1 MTFDPDT
8 PGPSPA
14 DAARALLERAAREPL
29 AWAPAPRRHAPG
41 DVLDL
46 PATGVCPA
54 RPGRVTLRVERAVGG
69 GFAGQVY
76 RVELLAAQGLEGL
89 TPGGRYALK
98 LLRPPSAGREAF
110 RDLLFR
116 AAFQAPFAPAWQA
129 EAARVGVLWQAL
141 LGRAAALA
149 WGSER
154 HVVAA
159 HASVHDPALGCHGD
173 LNEWVEGRPWR
184 LEPDARLLSR
194 RARLRGDGPDTELVE
209 KRRFMARLVALL
221 HDMGAVELARQ
232 YEWGSWKSQPNVLRR
247 LDGAGELTA
256 IDLRAG
262 LSLLAFLP
270 MSPVDV
276 RLCLR
281 GLTRCRLAQFDR
293 ADLDRL
299 EAYVAARRDDFTD
312 LLPAL
317 DELRAADAAYRA
329 ALPDVLNHPLR
340 AATRL
345 TFPAPARRATSA
357 MWQARGFVDAP
368 AAERLAAR
376 PLRFHLATWAW
387 WVPLL
392 GPLLLRLLGH
402 AAFRA
407 HAARLVASPRYLL
420 AALRA
425 SRLRALAR
433 WVDDE
438 RVAPARAVALADRPL
453 RFAAERVSL
462 GALPAA
468 WHRHLVEPRR
478 LWARLR
484 EAVAFPVR
492 LYRQP
497 DLRRRWLLETVEA
510 ARADGSLSDDDA
522 ARAQAEAADPR
533 LDGDLHLLAV
543 SACAVVVSR
552 ALSVA
557 LPLALGVGFVVAGRG
572 WAEGAAVALGALA
585 AFHVLP
591 LSPGSLFRGAY
602 VTWFMVRA
610 RDPRGYGLA
619 AALSWWHY
627 VGHLGVPL
635 QMAARAPVLA
645 RVLVTRW
652 STALARRVPVW
663 GERGALLEHAVFD
676 LCHNLPLSLAA
687 ARRAAAEGATPM
699 HRPPAPP
706 LPTLIRE
713 ALGRLEWRLLALPF
727 VAWLGFALLAM
738 AGLAP
743 DKDPLEA
750 LAVIGLGVA
759 AVVGL
764 GCWIADR
771 HPYFAWSTALIT
783 VLLCREIHFAGTGKG
798 VYVGL
803 ALLLIIAWRRYPAL
817 ADYLGTR
824 AATTVFTLAMSSYAL
839 SQTIDQR
846 WWRRLLPGE
855 RVWHVPAEE
864 CLELLGHALVAG
876 LLLVPALAGSPA
888 AARPHPLRRA
898 LAALRSVR
906 PRTVGAAAA
915 AALLLAIGLELG
927 LRATGPG
934 RVEALL
940 RGRDLPATAAPAP
953 ATPAPAPQGDGQRVL
968 LVGGLAQLGPD
979 AAAQVAETL
988 STSLGPDVDVL
999 AAGPPSSDVDAVVAW
1014 LEAEAP
1020 AADALVVEM
1029 PVRNAATT
1037 VAHLTQPSARQH
1049 HRGGWLRELRN
1060 QSHLYRCLKRLPAA
1074 MFMAAQGR
1082 SIAWTHEVRRAGARL
1097 PAYRHHPGATDDP
1110 WAALEVAL
1118 SRLRAAAPEARLVL
1132 LLTPDEVQLDLEL
1145 FRYALRQATAAPD
1158 EVELLAP
1165 QERLRRSATALG
1177 IEVVDML
1184 AAASDETSPPLPAPL
1199 PDEAQ
1204 GRVARQLATS
1214 LALALGGG

>member
-8 PGPSPA
+8 SGPSPA

-54 RPGRVTLRVERAVGG
+54 RSGRVTLRVERAVGG

-89 TPGGRYALK
+89 APGGRYALK
-98 LLRPPSAGREAF
+98 LLRPPTAGREAF

-116 AAFQAPFAPAWQA
+116 AAFQAPFAPAWHGG
-129 EAARVGVLWQAL
+129 AARVGVLWQAL
-141 LGRAAALA
+141 LRRAAALT

-159 HASVHDPALGCHGD
+159 HASVVDPALGCHGD

-184 LEPDARLLSR
+184 LEPDPRLFSR
-194 RARLRGDGPDTELVE
+194 RARLRGDAPDTELVE

-262 LSLLAFLP
+262 LSLLAWLP

-276 RLCLR
+276 RLTLR
-281 GLTRCRLAQFDR
+281 GLARGRLAQFDR

-299 EAYVAARRDDFTD
+299 DAYVAARRDDFAD
-312 LLPAL
+312 LLPAV
-317 DELRAADAAYRA
+317 DELRAADAAYRG
-329 ALPDVLNHPLR
+329 ALPDLLNHPLR
-340 AATRL
+340 AVTRVTL
-345 TFPAPARRATSA
+345 PAAHTGGTAA
-357 MWQARGFVDAP
+357 MWRARGLVDAP
-368 AAERLAAR
+368 TADRLAAGG
-376 PLRFHLATWAW
+376 LRFRVALWAW
-387 WVPLL
+387 CVPLL
-392 GPLLLRLLGH
+392 GPLLVRLVGH
-402 AAFRA
+402 GAFRA
-407 HAARLVASPRYLL
+407 HLARLLGSPRYAL

-425 SRLRALAR
+425 SRLRALAA
-433 WVDDE
+433 WVADG
-438 RVAPARAVALADRPL
+438 RAAPARALALADRPL
-453 RFAAERVSL
+453 RFAVERVAM
-462 GALPAA
+462 GPLPAA
-468 WHRHLVEPRR
+468 WHRHLIEPRL

-492 LYRQP
+492 LYRHP
-497 DLRRRWLLETVEA
+497 DLRRRWLLDTVEA

-522 ARAQAEAADPR
+522 VRATTEAGDPR

-552 ALSVA
+552 ALSVL

-602 VTWFMVRA
+602 VTWFMLRA

-676 LCHNLPLSLAA
+676 VCHNLPLSLAA
-687 ARRAAAEGATPM
+687 ARRAAAEGAASMTP
-699 HRPPAPP
+699 PP

-713 ALGRLEWRLLALPF
+713 ALGRLEWRALALPF
-727 VAWLGFALLAM
+727 VAWLAFALLAM

-743 DKDPLEA
+743 EKDPLEA

-759 AVVGL
+759 ALVGL
-764 GCWIADR
+764 GCWAVDR

-824 AATTVFTLAMSSYAL
+824 AATTVFTLGMTSYAL

-846 WWRRLLPGE
+846 WWRRILPGE

-864 CLELLGHALVAG
+864 SLELLGHALVAG
-876 LLLVPALAGSPA
+876 LLLVTPLAGSPA

-898 LAALRSVR
+898 LAALRGVR
-906 PRTVGAAAA
+906 PRTVGAAL
-915 AALLLAIGLELG
+915 AALLILAIGLELG
-927 LRATGPG
+927 LRAVGAG

-940 RGRDLPATAAPAP
+940 RGRDVAAAPPAAP
-953 ATPAPAPQGDGQRVL
+953 VALAALDGADGKRILLLGD
-968 LVGGLAQLGPD
+968 LASLGPG
-979 AAAQVAETL
+979 AATQVADAL

-999 AAGPPSSDVDAVVAW
+999 SAGPPASDVDALAAW
-1014 LEAEAP
+1014 LEEEAP
-1020 AADALVVEM
+1020 RADAVVVEV
-1029 PVRNAATT
+1029 PVRQAATT
-1037 VAHLTQPSARQH
+1037 VAHLSQAPRRQH
-1049 HRGGWLRELRN
+1049 THGGWLREVRN
-1060 QSHLYRCLKRLPAA
+1060 QSQLYRCLKRLPSAL
-1074 MFMAAQGR
+1074 FMAAQGR
-1082 SIAWTHEVRRAGARL
+1082 SRAWAHEVRRAGARL
-1097 PAYRHHPGATDDP
+1097 PAYRCAPDGPDGS
-1110 WAALEVAL
+1110 WAALEAAL
-1118 SRLRAAAPEARLVL
+1118 ARLRAAAPEARLVL
-1132 LLTPDEVQLDLEL
+1132 LLTPDQVQLDLEL
-1145 FRYALRQATAAPD
+1145 FRYALKQATASPD

-1165 QERLRRSATALG
+1165 QEHLRRAAAALG
-1177 IEVVDML
+1177 LEVVDVL
-1184 AAASDETSPPLPAPL
+1184 AAVSDEDSPPLPAPL

-1204 GRVARQLATS
+1204 ARLTSS
-1214 LALALGGG
+1214 LALALAASGQ